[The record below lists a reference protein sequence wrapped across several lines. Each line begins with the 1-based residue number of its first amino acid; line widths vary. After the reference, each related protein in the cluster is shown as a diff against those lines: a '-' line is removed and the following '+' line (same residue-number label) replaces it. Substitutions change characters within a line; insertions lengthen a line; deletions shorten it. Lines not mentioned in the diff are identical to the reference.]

1 MSSAPVFRFE
11 PSELTLQPSV
21 DAQAAALYYR
31 QQGPWPAWK
40 LKTPDRVREEARAR
54 VSKMGGDPRNPQ
66 EVLAM
71 SELQFGQYRGLT
83 FWWLL
88 GNDVGYACGVIA
100 SHERERESG
109 DTSQTPLME
118 HNDALTSYAR
128 LFPPMVAA
136 IARRRMSEGSQSVRG
151 LDSTLVGFGAHAQVS
166 FKSLYEAKDTE
177 SRT

>member
-1 MSSAPVFRFE
+1 MKITSAPVFRFE

-21 DAQAAALYYR
+21 EAFFR
-31 QQGPWPAWK
+31 QQGPSPAWK

-54 VSKMGGDPRNPQ
+54 VSQMGGEPTNPQ
-66 EVLAM
+66 EVLAE

-83 FWWLL
+83 FRWLL

-100 SHERERESG
+100 SHERESG
-109 DTSQTPLME
+109 DTTQTPLME
-118 HNDALTSYAR
+118 HKDALTSYAR

-136 IARRRMSEGSQSVRG
+136 IARRKMSEGSKSVRG
-151 LDSTLVGFGAHAQVS
+151 LDSTVVGFGAHAHVS
-166 FKSLYEAKDTE
+166 FKSLYEAKETE